1 MVLWIVISIPA
12 YVQGCAGHGRQGEPW
27 VCDESYPFMPEHL

>member
-12 YVQGCAGHGRQGEPW
+12 YVQGAPVTGGKANF
-27 VCDESYPFMPEHL
+27 ESAMKATFLCLST